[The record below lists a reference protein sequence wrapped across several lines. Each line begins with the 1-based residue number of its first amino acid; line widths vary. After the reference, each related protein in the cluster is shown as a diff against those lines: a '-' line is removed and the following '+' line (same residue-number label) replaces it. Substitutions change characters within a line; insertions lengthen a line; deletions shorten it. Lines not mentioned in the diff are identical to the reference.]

1 MDTCGTDERFM
12 REALAEAARAAEL
25 GEVPIGAVVVYDGQV
40 IARAHNLREHDEDP
54 SAHAEFSAML
64 AAARALGRWRLTGCT
79 VYVTLEPCPMCA
91 GLMVNAR
98 VDRCVYGARD
108 PKGGAVGTLY
118 DLSCDSRLNH
128 AFAVRS
134 GVLEEECAA
143 QLREFFG
150 SLRAARRDGASE
162 TPAVEPSAPAA
173 SHRPSPASG
182 PAPAPRVLLAVDSFK
197 DSLSSAEAERHIS
210 RGILHACPGAEVR
223 CLPVADGGEG
233 TLDAVSAALGGVSRT
248 LEVAGPLGEP
258 VRARYVR
265 ADGPDG
271 PIAVIEMAE
280 AAGIEYSPRAHEAAL
295 RASTRGVGELLADAV
310 RGGAE
315 AVYFAIGGSA
325 TSDGGAGFLQALGA
339 RLLDAAGEPIGPGLA
354 GLADLRSIDLGP
366 ALEMLSGRL
375 LVVLSDVDN
384 PLVGAR
390 GAVAVY
396 GPQKGLALDS
406 DGACGLGVLDGWMVA
421 YGRLLDAARAAR
433 GAGAEGGPS
442 PEAGG
447 RRFRSVLGVPGAG
460 AAGGLG
466 AALLALGAQMVSG
479 ADAVLDLVGFDAAL
493 ADADLVVVGEGA
505 IDGQTARGKAP
516 VGVARRAKRRG
527 RPVIAV
533 AGSRA
538 EDLDA
543 VYRAGID
550 LVLPIIRRP
559 MTLGEALDPEEAAE
573 NLRCA
578 GEAVVRAYL
587 LGRL

>member
-197 DSLSSAEAERHIS
+197 DSLSSPEAERHIS

-280 AAGIEYSPRAHEAAL
+280 AAGIEYSPRTHEAAM

-315 AVYFAIGGSA
+315 TVYFAIGGSA

-396 GPQKGLALDS
+396 GLQKGLALDS
-406 DGACGLGVLDGWMVA
+406 DGICGLGVLDGWMVA

-433 GAGAEGGPS
+433 G
-442 PEAGG
+442 
-447 RRFRSVLGVPGAG
+447 
-460 AAGGLG
+460 
-466 AALLALGAQMVSG
+466 
-479 ADAVLDLVGFDAAL
+479 
-493 ADADLVVVGEGA
+493 
-505 IDGQTARGKAP
+505 
-516 VGVARRAKRRG
+516 
-527 RPVIAV
+527 
-533 AGSRA
+533 
-538 EDLDA
+538 
-543 VYRAGID
+543 
-550 LVLPIIRRP
+550 
-559 MTLGEALDPEEAAE
+559 
-573 NLRCA
+573 
-578 GEAVVRAYL
+578 
-587 LGRL
+587 